1 MEIREYLTETGV
13 NPYRKW
19 FESIRD
25 LKIKARIE
33 VRLTR
38 VELGNFGDHK
48 AVGNG
53 VFELRF
59 AFGSGYRVYYGLDG
73 NSVVLLLLG
82 GDKSTQA
89 NDIKNAHKY
98 WSDYNA

>member
-1 MEIREYLTETGV
+1 MEIKEYLTESGV

-25 LKIKARIE
+25 IKIKARIE

-38 VELGNFGDHK
+38 IELGNFGDHK

-59 AFGSGYRVYYGLDG
+59 TFGSGYRIYYGLDG
-73 NSVVLLLLG
+73 QNIVLLLLG
-82 GDKSTQA
+82 GDKSTQT
-89 NDIKNAHKY
+89 NDIQNAKKY